1 MSNELD
7 YLWEN
12 YKKATWNTMSVP
24 SDIINLLT
32 QQRMENK

>member
-12 YKKATWNTMSVP
+12 YKKATWNTMSVL
-24 SDIINLLT
+24 SDTIQLST
-32 QQRMENK
+32 QQRNEK

>member
-12 YKKATWNTMSVP
+12 YKKATWNTMSVQ
-24 SDIINLLT
+24 SDTIQLL
-32 QQRMENK
+32 NKKERR